1 MRRLR
6 LISCLIVGLLCCSL
20 LAPVA
25 SAASTFTA
33 DLDLYRTN
41 NKTTSDA
48 ARELETY
55 VTAAASTFTADLDLY
70 RTHNKTTSDAARE
83 LAAYV
88 TAELLFARSLKR
100 TAPQSRLLART
111 YLIAL
116 DQVNSATRRIVRDQH
131 TSDHL
136 LADVLALAGEKRI
149 EAAWIVLKRGTK
161 GQERFLTT
169 ITRTCLLVARCKLL
183 HTQRKGG

>member
-1 MRRLR
+1 MMGDVMRRLR
-6 LISCLIVGLLCCSL
+6 LISCLIVGMLCCSL

-25 SAASTFTA
+25 SAALTFTA
-33 DLDLYRTN
+33 DLSLYS
-41 NKTTSDA
+41 TS
-48 ARELETY
+48 
-55 VTAAASTFTADLDLY
+55 
-70 RTHNKTTSDAARE
+70 NKTTSDAARE
-83 LAAYV
+83 LAVYV

-100 TAPQSRLLART
+100 IAPQSPVLVRT

-116 DQVNSATRRIVRDQH
+116 DQVDSATRRIVRDQRA
-131 TSDHL
+131 SDRV

-149 EAAWIVLKRGTK
+149 EAAWIVLKRGTE

-169 ITRTCLLVARCKLL
+169 ITRTFLLVARCKLL

>member
-1 MRRLR
+1 MGDVMRRLR

-25 SAASTFTA
+25 AAASTFTA
-33 DLDLYRTN
+33 DLDLYRTH
-41 NKTTSDA
+41 NK
-48 ARELETY
+48 
-55 VTAAASTFTADLDLY
+55 
-70 RTHNKTTSDAARE
+70 THNKTTSDAARE

-136 LADVLALAGEKRI
+136 LADVLALAAEKRI

>member
-1 MRRLR
+1 MMGDVMRRLR
-6 LISCLIVGLLCCSL
+6 LISCLIVGMLCCSL

-25 SAASTFTA
+25 SAALTFTA
-33 DLDLYRTN
+33 DLSLYS
-41 NKTTSDA
+41 TS
-48 ARELETY
+48 
-55 VTAAASTFTADLDLY
+55 
-70 RTHNKTTSDAARE
+70 NKTTSDAARE

-116 DQVNSATRRIVRDQH
+116 DQVNSATRRIVRDQRA
-131 TSDHL
+131 SDRV

-149 EAAWIVLKRGTK
+149 EAAWIVLKRGAA
-161 GQERFLTT
+161 GQQRFLAT
-169 ITRTCLLVARCKLL
+169 ITRTRLLAARCKLL
-183 HTQRKGG
+183 HAQLTRMGG